1 MQTDMET
8 DIDLDMDIGVKPVAG
23 LERSINEQIFLASK
37 VTQVVAC
44 IYRADTS

>member
-1 MQTDMET
+1 VQTDMEK
-8 DIDLDMDIGVKPVAG
+8 DIDLDMGIGVKSVSG

-37 VTQVVAC
+37 VILVVAC